1 MNLIQTLQSKSRG
14 KMEKRRTQQQ
24 KKRLALFAVFAMAL
38 LVALFSGGAPG
49 AKLWAKGNN
58 KANSNK
64 KTGQIVN
71 VYSSRHYDIDMEIY
85 NDFAQKTGIRVNL
98 VAGNAG
104 EMIEKAMVEGENT
117 QADIFYATG
126 ADVLYQLK
134 SQGLLGEIPQRLR
147 KLVPQ
152 HLADSDGNWIA
163 VSKRARVIVYDKT
176 RMSAP
181 GVSSYEELVQS
192 GKKIAIRTSANSY
205 NRMLL
210 ASIIQ
215 AGGEDGARQWV
226 RDLVRNLARPPQ
238 GNDRSQAKAVVAGL
252 ADYAIV
258 NSYYV
263 GLMLRNPKEASVAES
278 LGIIHPN
285 QGGRGAHVNISGVG
299 ISKYAKNRDSALA
312 LIEFMLASETQK
324 RLVDENSEYP
334 ANASIPLNDLLSSWG
349 DFAEDSGDLNQI
361 ASHVPLAAKI
371 ADEEGWQ

>member
-1 MNLIQTLQSKSRG
+1 MNLCKTLQS
-14 KMEKRRTQQQ
+14 RTCRQRH
-24 KKRLALFAVFAMAL
+24 KGRASKNLPAL
-38 LVALFSGGAPG
+38 LAAGLFVALFSGGAAGG
-49 AKLWAKGNN
+49 ALWAKGKG
-58 KANSNK
+58 KAGK
-64 KTGQIVN
+64 KAGQVVN
-71 VYSSRHYDIDMEIY
+71 VYSSRHYDIDLAIY
-85 NDFAQKTGIRVNL
+85 NDFAQKTGIKVN
-98 VAGNAG
+98 VIAGNAG
-104 EMIEKAMVEGENT
+104 ETIERAMVEGENT
-117 QADIFYATG
+117 QADIFYVTG
-126 ADVLYQLK
+126 ADILYQLK
-134 SQGLLGEIPQRLR
+134 SQNLLGEIPQRLLQ
-147 KLVPQ
+147 LVPE
-152 HLADSDGNWIA
+152 HLADANGNWIA

-176 RMSAP
+176 RLPAP

-210 ASIIQ
+210 ASIIE
-215 AGGEDGARQWV
+215 ANGEDGARQWV

-263 GLMLRNPKEASVAES
+263 GLMLRNPEEAKVAES
-278 LGIIHPN
+278 LGMIFPN
-285 QGGRGAHVNISGVG
+285 QGGRGTHVNISGVG
-299 ISKYAKNRDSALA
+299 ISKYAKNRDNALA
-312 LIEFMLASETQK
+312 LIEFMLAKETQK

-334 ANASIPLNDLLSSWG
+334 ANASIPLNPLLSSWG